1 MAFIG
6 RKPGHANCD
15 DMKMLILQ
23 MSPWTFTL
31 STQSSSTLEADLE
44 MHGKALEPELESIK
58 FQVEL

>member
-1 MAFIG
+1 
-6 RKPGHANCD
+6 
-15 DMKMLILQ
+15 

-44 MHGKALEPELESIK
+44 KHGKALEPELESIK